1 MHQVSSGRHFN
12 ERMSKFHYYYLI
24 MITIKK
30 ILKFKKRER
39 ERLFHI
45 PVIHSFGLK
54 DLVLNFVDIC
64 WKELTFHLISFI
76 SCFEFLFSLDFTSKI
91 PELCPTSTYIKFF
104 WKLIPSYPS
113 VFHSYSIPNIWILLY
128 KTCWIVFWVC
138 LVFCGFLVF
147 FLFFSFLN

>member
-30 ILKFKKRER
+30 ILKFKKKER

-64 WKELTFHLISFI
+64 
-76 SCFEFLFSLDFTSKI
+76 
-91 PELCPTSTYIKFF
+91 
-104 WKLIPSYPS
+104 
-113 VFHSYSIPNIWILLY
+113 
-128 KTCWIVFWVC
+128 
-138 LVFCGFLVF
+138 
-147 FLFFSFLN
+147 